1 MTDPLNPVEIEAR
14 IRDIS
19 NRIAGGVQVC
29 SDRYKAFL
37 AASHAYDLAYA
48 RAYMA
53 YDGPQAEKRY
63 AAELATQAEREARDI
78 AEGAYRHADRLAK
91 ALENELRAYQSVG
104 ASVRAMYAVAGRG
117 EGA

>member
-19 NRIAGGVQVC
+19 RRIAEGVQIC
-29 SDRYKAFL
+29 SDRYKTFL
-37 AASHAYDLAYA
+37 AADHVYDLAFA
-48 RAYMA
+48 RAYMEH
-53 YDGPQAEKRY
+53 DGPQMEKKY
-63 AAELATQAEREARDI
+63 AAEGATQAEREARDI
-78 AEGAYRHADRLAK
+78 ADGAYRHADRLAK